1 MAKYILNKYQ
11 IKRLIDGKAIVD
23 SRGRKF
29 LASESVK
36 EQLSKLDCEK
46 YEVVFENRELAIRDK
61 GGVDNERLNQQA
73 SSN

>member
-11 IKRLIDGKAIVD
+11 IQRLIDGKEIID
-23 SRGRKF
+23 SMGRKF

-46 YEVVFENRELAIRDK
+46 YEVVFENGELGFRK
-61 GGVDNERLNQQA
+61 KV
-73 SSN
+73 

>member
-1 MAKYILNKYQ
+1 MAKYVLTKYQ
-11 IKRLIDGKAIVD
+11 IQRLIDGKAIAD

-46 YEVVFENRELAIRDK
+46 YEVVFENGELAIRDK
-61 GGVDNERLNQQA
+61 RGGAE
-73 SSN
+73 